1 MHLTSALLGTISI
14 WIILLPA
21 LLGLLI
27 FNRLDRDSRLIFFAT
42 LAGCA
47 PQVLRPF
54 IHGTDLLNVLYNVY
68 TPIELLLYWMLF
80 SRKIVS
86 PQRRSVLHVLALGFA
101 VFSLYLI
108 LTIGLSTRFLNEW
121 VMISNIIQVMAL
133 CLCLLDYYFN
143 DESVINMRQPF
154 FWFLAGITCYAP
166 CTAIFFSLWFY
177 IQNSAPEN
185 QIILK
190 NIHHVF
196 NILLYISFTIGILKN
211 LSPFNVRA

>member
-1 MHLTSALLGTISI
+1 MHLVSALLGTISI

-27 FNRLDRDSRLIFFAT
+27 VNRLDRDSRLILLAV

-54 IHGTDLLNVLYNVY
+54 IHGTALLNLLYNIY
-68 TPIELLLYWMLF
+68 TPIEFLIYWMLF
-80 SRKIVS
+80 SSKIIS
-86 PQRRSVLHVLALGFA
+86 PQRRTFLHVLALGFLLYSIYL
-101 VFSLYLI
+101 VFSN
-108 LTIGLSTRFLNEW
+108 GLGTRFLNEW
-121 VMISNIIQVMAL
+121 VIASNIIQVLAL
-133 CLCLLDYYFN
+133 CLCLLDYYFH
-143 DESVINMRQPF
+143 DDSVINLSQPF

-166 CTAIFFSLWFY
+166 CTVIFFSLWFY

-196 NILLYISFTIGILKN
+196 NILLYISFTIGMLKN